1 MKREHL
7 PDPGA
12 EITVHLRTGKT
23 FTGCIAT
30 GHVFAPDTVLCLAIS
45 GNRNS
50 NQPFEEDGNA
60 EHLWQYIDLDCV
72 EAWTWDC
79 RP

>member
-1 MKREHL
+1 MRNGY

-12 EITVHLRTGKT
+12 EITLHLRSGKS
-23 FTGCIAT
+23 FTGTIT
-30 GHVFAPDTVLCLAIS
+30 EGHVFAPDTVLCLAIPAH
-45 GNRNS
+45 GEQALDWYINS
-50 NQPFEEDGNA
+50 A
-60 EHLWQYIDLDCV
+60 EHLWQYVNLADV